1 MNLSLSAANLMV
13 DKVMIKL
20 REYLKAYFGDRFD
33 EAYLKLRELNPSKQS
48 KYGLVPPLLELAL
61 FAHFN
66 DKTRGQFEEI
76 NVMKLSRNFNKH
88 FRNVFEQNSFEYDF
102 EAQASPS
109 IQHPEQVSK
118 ILSGLFGPS

>member
-1 MNLSLSAANLMV
+1 M
-13 DKVMIKL
+13 
-20 REYLKAYFGDRFD
+20 
-33 EAYLKLRELNPSKQS
+33 RELNPSKQS

-88 FRNVFEQNSFEYDF
+88 NRNVFEQNNFEYDF
-102 EAQASPS
+102 EAQSSPS
-109 IQHPEQVSK
+109 IQHPDQVSK
-118 ILSGLFGPS
+118 ILSGLFGPSQHQSPTTIRLLFLPFSAGVYLALILD